1 MTNLSFLILN
11 QSGFEVVTAY
21 AQNFFE
27 KSGVELDPSLAAL
40 FSGSFRLLSS
50 LIAPLVLM
58 RVPKKVISILQLI
71 LFNGLIFLILDS
83 VRHLRRHQFSR
94 HGLGGRLHAPQGE
107 PAAGAGDPLRPE
119 LGPPRRIDRRK
130 LLPEPR
136 HLHSDLH
143 FA

>member
-58 RVPKKVISILQLI
+58 RVPKKVILILQLI
-71 LFNGLIFLILDS
+71 LF
-83 VRHLRRHQFSR
+83 
-94 HGLGGRLHAPQGE
+94 
-107 PAAGAGDPLRPE
+107 
-119 LGPPRRIDRRK
+119 
-130 LLPEPR
+130 
-136 HLHSDLH
+136 
-143 FA
+143 